1 MSTSLGSA
9 ADLKGSSNGGATS
22 TGRSNIP
29 ASGSEV
35 RRRIAV
41 LGSRSVGKSTMI
53 VRFMENV
60 FVDSYYPTIEATF
73 NKIIKHKGKMYS
85 CDIIDT
91 AGQVR
96 LILRDRSYGQ

>member
-1 MSTSLGSA
+1 MSTSLA
-9 ADLKGSSNGGATS
+9 ADTKNAGAGTG
-22 TGRSNIP
+22 GRSNNNNIS
-29 ASGSEV
+29 ASGSEI

-91 AGQVR
+91 AGQVS
-96 LILRDRSYGQ
+96 RSPF